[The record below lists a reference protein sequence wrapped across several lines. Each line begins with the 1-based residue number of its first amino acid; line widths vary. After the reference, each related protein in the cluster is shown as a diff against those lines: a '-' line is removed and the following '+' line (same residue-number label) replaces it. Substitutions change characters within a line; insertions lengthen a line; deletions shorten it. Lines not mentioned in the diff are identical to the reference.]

1 MFCTKC
7 GNQLKDG
14 AKFCT
19 KCGAPVKMPEP
30 VVVHQPA
37 VEVQPIPAPVA
48 APQPVAE
55 VRPTPAPAPKKAANT
70 KGISLIFGIIAAAFC
85 LFALISCIVG
95 TATAFNIRALRGI
108 IGLFLILNIVAYV
121 VGIATGFLSKKLA
134 FLAAIPLPILIVANI
149 IEFSRAF
156 LYAPPTPG
164 AIRMV
169 LTQQKGFLG
178 EIVIAFFLL
187 ALFIV
192 SVIMKNKVGII
203 LGAITAF
210 LAGFLAMYT
219 IYSIISP
226 FARNYMVMK
235 NPRMLFDMLRLRLY
249 SIGRIPFYASYIALA
264 VGVCIRNVKAVREK

>member
-14 AKFCT
+14 SKFCT
-19 KCGAPVKMPEP
+19 KCGAPVKMPQPAP
-30 VVVHQPA
+30 VVEPQPA
-37 VEVQPIPAPVA
+37 VEVQPI
-48 APQPVAE
+48 
-55 VRPTPAPAPKKAANT
+55 PAPAPKKAANT
-70 KGISLIFGIIAAAFC
+70 KGISLVFGIIAAAFC

-235 NPRMLFDMLRLRLY
+235 NPRLLFDMLRLRLY

-264 VGVCIRNVKAVREK
+264 VGVCIRNVKAVKEKKAA